1 MCHSKNA
8 KPPFYANFP
17 IAGSLV
23 KADMQMGLRS
33 YDITDTVDA
42 IKTGAKVSS
51 TDLAKIEYAV
61 DDGTMPPLRFKILH
75 WKSNISAAERKAVA
89 NWIVAERAKLSAASG
104 ISKDFANEPVWPIP
118 RSLGAGR
125 LQSEARF
132 DTLPPH
138 GPFRRRNRILRDLPP
153 ARQGGRGCPP
163 NLYGNTQAEGR
174 HKRPHGLQCR
184 IQRQAVLGRA
194 RRHPRTAGGRPAD
207 EPRRNGRRVLGKNRQ
222 TPRGRFRFQLG
233 IQKGLPRR
241 LHPKEHH
248 RRHRRI
254 RAHPHNTRQPV

>member
-1 MCHSKNA
+1 MPLQKRQAAVLRKLPDCRLARESRHADGASQLRHHRHGRRHQNGRQGELHRPRKNRIRRGRRDDA
-8 KPPFYANFP
+8 A
-17 IAGSLV
+17 AAL
-23 KADMQMGLRS
+23 Q
-33 YDITDTVDA
+33 DTPLEEQYFRR
-42 IKTGAKVSS
+42 GAQGCRKLDSRR
-51 TDLAKIEYAV
+51 A
-61 DDGTMPPLRFKILH
+61 
-75 WKSNISAAERKAVA
+75 RKAQRRLRNIKRLRQRARVA
-89 NWIVAERAKLSAASG
+89 DSPVAR
-104 ISKDFANEPVWPIP
+104 
-118 RSLGAGR
+118 RGR

-153 ARQGGRGCPP
+153 ARQGGRGRPP
-163 NLYGNTQAEGR
+163 NIYGHTQAEGR
-174 HKRPHGLQCR
+174 HQRPHGLQCR

-241 LHPKEHH
+241 LHPKEYH

-254 RAHPHNTRQPV
+254 RAHPHNARQPV